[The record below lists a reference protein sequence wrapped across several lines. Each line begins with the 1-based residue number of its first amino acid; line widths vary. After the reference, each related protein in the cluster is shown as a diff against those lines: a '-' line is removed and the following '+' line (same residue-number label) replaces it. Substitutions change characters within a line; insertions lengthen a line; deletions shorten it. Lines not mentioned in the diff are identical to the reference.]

1 MCSTTN
7 TLVAGRLPQCALPQ
21 TLKWL
26 GDCHSVLYHH
36 TKDGH
41 LPTIVAGLVAGIAA
55 GHIAGLLLQ
64 AYDAGLL
71 LQATSASFFT
81 QLSIILSAFHSNLQ
95 QQQQE

>member
-71 LQATSASFFT
+71 LQAYCCRPMM
-81 QLSIILSAFHSNLQ
+81 QAFCCRPIVAGL
-95 QQQQE
+95 

>member
-1 MCSTTN
+1 MLQA
-7 TLVAGRLPQCALPQ
+7 TLQAYCCRP
-21 TLKWL
+21 
-26 GDCHSVLYHH
+26 
-36 TKDGH
+36 
-41 LPTIVAGLVAGIAA
+41 IV
-55 GHIAGLLLQ
+55 AGLLLQ